1 MPASPLA
8 VFDADLRLLGANREF
23 HRVFGS
29 PTEPLETALAALL
42 AGPEHAPDD
51 LADHRGGNIR
61 TLMQAAISDDEARET
76 SLPAEGARPARI
88 LMLTPA
94 YPSDA
99 AEGGGLLVLED
110 ATERTL
116 ALRLLAERLESSQL
130 MMEEMRHR
138 MVNSLQIVASVV
150 RIKAH
155 LVQSDDARSHL
166 EDVHQRVLSI
176 AELQDQLELADD
188 AKLGSVS
195 QYLSAVCLRLANSLI
210 DSVAGI
216 ELRVEADDLSVR
228 PETCI
233 SMGLVVSELV
243 TNALKHAFPGRQKGV
258 IRVHFARRGSGW
270 QLSVAD
276 DGVGCD
282 LRAASRAAGVGR
294 RIVATLAKRLDARLE
309 MSNSEPHG
317 LTVTLTH
324 PPEDAVVA

>member
-1 MPASPLA
+1 LPASPLA
-8 VFDADLRLLGANREF
+8 VLDTGLRLLGANREF

-29 PTEPLETALAALL
+29 PTEPLETSLARLL
-42 AGPEHAPDD
+42 DSEPGHAAGP
-51 LADHRGGNIR
+51 GNGDGDIR
-61 TLMQAAISDDEARET
+61 TIIQAVLARGEVRET
-76 SLPAEGARPARI
+76 VLPARGARPARI
-88 LMLTPA
+88 LVLIPA
-94 YPSDA
+94 YPRDA
-99 AEGGGLLVLED
+99 ADGRGLLVVED
-110 ATERTL
+110 ATER
-116 ALRLLAERLESSQL
+116 AQSLRHLAERLASSEL

-155 LVQSDDARSHL
+155 LVQSEDARAHL

-176 AELQDQLELADD
+176 AALQDQLELADD
-188 AKLGSVS
+188 AKPGSVS

-216 ELRVEADDLSVR
+216 ELRVEADDLAVR

-233 SMGLVVSELV
+233 SMGLVVTELV
-243 TNALKHAFPGRQKGV
+243 TNALKHAFPGRRKGV
-258 IRVHFARRGSGW
+258 IRVHFVRHGSGW

-282 LRAASRAAGVGR
+282 LASAGRSAGVGT
-294 RIVATLAKRLDARLE
+294 RIVNTLAKRLDARLE

-324 PPEDAVVA
+324 RRDAPGSA

>member
-8 VFDADLRLLGANREF
+8 VLDADLRLLGANREF

-29 PTEPLETALAALL
+29 PTEPLETALAGLL
-42 AGPEHAPDD
+42 DSQPEHAPD
-51 LADHRGGNIR
+51 HRGGDIR
-61 TLMQAAISDDEARET
+61 ALSLDAISDGEAREACLT
-76 SLPAEGARPARI
+76 AEGARPART
-88 LMLTPA
+88 LMLIPA
-94 YPSDA
+94 SARDPVS
-99 AEGGGLLVLED
+99 GRGLLVIED

-116 ALRLLAERLESSQL
+116 SLRRLAERLESSEL
-130 MMEEMRHR
+130 MIEEMRHR
-138 MVNSLQIVASVV
+138 MANSLQIVASVI

-155 LVQSDDARSHL
+155 LVQSDDARGHL
-166 EDVHQRVLSI
+166 EDVHQRVQSI
-176 AELQDQLELADD
+176 AALQDQLELADD

-228 PETCI
+228 PEICI

-243 TNALKHAFPGRQKGV
+243 TNALKHAFPARQKGI
-258 IRVHFARRGSGW
+258 IRVQFARRGSGW

-282 LRAASRAAGVGR
+282 LRSAGRAGGVGR
-294 RIVATLAKRLDARLE
+294 RIVSTLAKRLDARLE
-309 MSNSEPHG
+309 ISNSEPHG
-317 LTVTLTH
+317 LTVTLIH
-324 PPEDAVVA
+324 RPENPDVA